1 MDTRNIFEL
10 TTPSGA
16 QLAVQRHRFGNG
28 DGPTVAFVAG
38 VRGDAPEGI
47 RVAFQLMEALR
58 SLESDLKGYVD
69 VYPCLNPLAA
79 EQGRRLWPGFNIDQN
94 RQFPGKPD
102 GHPPSRLAHCLTEDL
117 KHADLVVEI
126 RGARLGFVEIP
137 QAMVRET
144 QVDNEIIEGVTLL
157 DIARQCNTSIVWT
170 RRSSSIANKTLGK
183 QFENVIVLEG
193 GQGNRLTEDVGDM
206 FADGCLYLLTRTTVL
221 PEDLLPFP
229 WMAMEDPVI
238 VQDADVLR
246 IRVNSAGLFLPL
258 TRLSAVVEEGDS
270 VGTVVD
276 PRTSTIVETVVASR
290 SGIVIAL
297 RNQPVV
303 SPGDMV
309 VRMQSVEAV

>member
-10 TTPSGA
+10 KTPSGA
-16 QLAVQRHRFGNG
+16 LLAVQRHRFGNG

-69 VYPCLNPLAA
+69 VYPCINPLAA

-117 KHADLVVEI
+117 KYADLVVEI

-137 QAMVRET
+137 QTMIRET
-144 QVDNEIIEGVTLL
+144 QVDNEILEGVTLL

-183 QFENVIVLEG
+183 QFGNVIVLEG

-246 IRVNSAGLFLPL
+246 IRVNSAGLFLPSV
-258 TRLSAVVEEGDS
+258 RLRALVEVGES

-309 VRMQSVEAV
+309 VRIQAVEAV